1 MTQLTKWEEGIQQI
15 VELAEIQADIF
26 LAQIAIKNDGD
37 GRLDAINVLKT
48 LRQRRYVIKSNQ

>member
-26 LAQIAIKNDGD
+26 LAKIAIKNDGD